1 MTRPLSLFA
10 LLTVMGGTGSA
21 LADCPGDGYNTLLD
35 NTALQAQIA
44 DQSIDANAPDGENWK
59 EIHCGSGTIGDLE
72 KVALGPGHP
81 VDPQRKVGTWS
92 IVDDTIDTMEYNY
105 GSGGTYQ
112 WRIYRDTNGNAAD
125 QYCWQ
130 VNSNGGAVIATGNIT
145 AVGCL
150 VP

>member
-59 EIHCGSGTIGDLE
+59 EIHCGSGTTGNLE

-81 VDPQRKVGTWS
+81 VDPQRKVGTW
-92 IVDDTIDTMEYNY
+92 TITGGAMQYAYDGGGGTYTWRIYSN
-105 GSGGTYQ
+105 GSGG
-112 WRIYRDTNGNAAD
+112 
-125 QYCWQ
+125 YCWQ
-130 VNSNGGAVIATGNIT
+130 ENSGGGAVIATGIIT
-145 AVGCL
+145 SVDCL
-150 VP
+150 